1 MRISLLLLLLFSWP
15 LSATQVI
22 THVLPETADDSR
34 ARYPLALLKL
44 ALDHNGVDY
53 RLQGSEGMPQNRA
66 LKLLALGQGVD
77 VVWTMTSP
85 EREAA
90 LRPIRIPI
98 HKGLIGWRV
107 LLIRSSDAGR
117 FSTAG
122 SDSLKLMIGGQGHD
136 WPDRDILDSNG
147 FAITPS
153 PSYGGLFEM
162 LASGRIDYFPRSVIE
177 VVDELHAHGNK
188 GLMIEPS
195 LMLWYPT
202 AMYYF
207 VHPDN
212 DQLAGLIE
220 RGLEAA
226 IADGSF
232 DRLFIQTH
240 APLLK
245 ALAVNQRR
253 VIRLTN
259 PLLPDATPLARTA
272 LWYPLPHQG
281 DGGP

>member
-53 RLQGSEGMPQNRA
+53 RLQGSEGMAQSRA

-117 FSTAG
+117 FSAAG
-122 SDSLKLMIGGQGHD
+122 SDSLKLMIGDQGHD
-136 WPDRDILDSNG
+136 WPDLEILEGNG
-147 FAITPS
+147 YSVTPS
-153 PSYGGLFEM
+153 PNYGGLFEM

-177 VVDELHAHGNK
+177 VLDEARTHGDK
-188 GLMIEPS
+188 GLVIEPS
-195 LMLWYPT
+195 LMFWYPT
-202 AMYYF
+202 AMYFF
-207 VHPDN
+207 VRPDN
-212 DQLAGLIE
+212 DQLAGQIE

-232 DRLFIQTH
+232 DRLFNQTH
-240 APLLK
+240 QPILK
-245 ALAVNQRR
+245 ALAVSQRR
-253 VIRLTN
+253 VIRLSN
-259 PLLPDATPLARTA
+259 PLLPAATPLARKE
-272 LWYPLPHQG
+272 LWYPLPVQDAG
-281 DGGP
+281 AP